1 MVVHLVLEEKTQR
14 FLMVL
19 NVNELFLNEDGSR
32 FINYII
38 LTLVILLVSYLI
50 LSSVALQTI

>member
-1 MVVHLVLEEKTQR
+1 
-14 FLMVL
+14 MVL